1 MKKKYR
7 SPDIY
12 KQIKYKDMNLPSPEG
27 FIFLA
32 KTIFRIHFN
41 VKNFTFEDKYH
52 LMKINSLQIEIDGI
66 DKEILRY
73 LMEDA
78 RKPILQ
84 IAAKI
89 GISGAAIHQRLR
101 KLEQAGVIAGSKF
114 IVDTK
119 VLGYSTMA
127 FIGIYLDKASSNPEA
142 VKDLKKIPEVLEC
155 HYTTG
160 NWSILIKVICRDNE
174 HLMQLLNDKI
184 QPISGVSRTET
195 FISLQQQLE
204 RQIQL

>member
-1 MKKKYR
+1 
-7 SPDIY
+7 
-12 KQIKYKDMNLPSPEG
+12 
-27 FIFLA
+27 
-32 KTIFRIHFN
+32 
-41 VKNFTFEDKYH
+41 
-52 LMKINSLQIEIDGI
+52 MKINQLQIEIDGI
-66 DKEILRY
+66 DKEILRD

-84 IAAKI
+84 IANKV

-114 IVDTK
+114 IVNAK

-127 FIGIYLDKASSNPEA
+127 FIGIYLDKAASNPEA
-142 VKDLKKIPEVLEC
+142 VKELGKIPEVLEC

-174 HLMQLLNDKI
+174 HLMQLLNKRI
-184 QPISGVSRTET
+184 QPIAGVSRTET
-195 FISLQQQLE
+195 FISLQQQIE